1 MGHTSIK
8 NKYFDFKISDTQ
20 DMLDKFRGYISRYD
34 CPEVLIDLSSL
45 NFIDTAKVM
54 VLSSTYHFQKY
65 PHGKVKCK
73 VAAKEVIDFVG
84 SFVPDNLE
92 LV

>member
-1 MGHTSIK
+1 MSQAVIK
-8 NKYFDFKISDTQ
+8 NKYFDFRISDTQ
-20 DMLDKFRGYISRYD
+20 AMLDKFKGYVNKYE

-45 NFIDTAKVM
+45 NFIDAAKIM

-65 PHGKVKCK
+65 PQGKVKCK
-73 VAAKEVIDFVG
+73 VASKEIIDFVS
-84 SFVPDNLE
+84 SFVPENLE